1 MALWFQTGSKTS
13 ERPLELHKNPGY
25 ECRGHIMFCKG
36 KSLLRDQAPVDQVV
50 GGSSPP
56 SWTSLKFRHF
66 SPILA
71 ARTCPRQTSIRLAF

>member
-13 ERPLELHKNPGY
+13 ERPLDSIRTLDMSVGAHY
-25 ECRGHIMFCKG
+25 LFCKG

-56 SWTSLKFRHF
+56 SWTSLKIQAF
-66 SPILA
+66 LA
-71 ARTCPRQTSIRLAF
+71 YFGRQNVSAPD